1 MELKMLFPKDIILR
15 VDKDLPVNVHF
26 NIGIYNKKQLEA
38 MSNNR
43 VVVNEKIISLWWNT
57 SQALNQYLQ
66 KWEWLFL
73 HIL

>member
-43 VVVNEKIISLWWNT
+43 VVVNEKIISL
-57 SQALNQYLQ
+57 
-66 KWEWLFL
+66 
-73 HIL
+73 